1 MKNIL
6 LIYNPKA
13 GDTTF
18 RFSLD
23 RFIEIFSEK
32 GYEVRVFR
40 SRVPGDMAEYIQ
52 QKQMGQTEAIM
63 VAGGTGTVNEVVAA
77 MLEQKID
84 LPLGIVPAGTENEYA
99 RCLGFEGEL
108 EENLKAL
115 FAMEETR
122 VDVGKAGDRYFVDC
136 CSAGTFSSVTAV
148 SNDVRNAFGKM
159 AGYMKGAISFKK
171 LKPMKLQIEADGKRY
186 TGVFACFILAN
197 EAIRKN
203 GHLSTGKFT
212 LIATKGNQ
220 LGGEAK
226 YLEKDYPIGQTI
238 IRKGVVCAEDGIGEV
253 EKGVLR
259 LSSDHFDIRVL
270 ESEIPV
276 QTQIDGEWGPDLPLE
291 VTILPQ
297 ALRVF
302 YNPVERQA
310 HFARKEKARLPEIQP
325 SKMFHVEHSDKT
337 EKKEKKKA
345 HKEKKE
351 KKSKKDK
358 EEVTEEKN
366 VPRGTSPQEL
376 TEG

>member
-40 SRVPGDMAEYIQ
+40 SRVPGDMAEYLQ
-52 QKQMGQTEAIM
+52 KKQMGQTEAIM

-99 RCLGFEGEL
+99 RCLGFDGEL
-108 EENLKAL
+108 EENLKDL

-148 SNDVRNAFGKM
+148 SSDVRNAFGKM

-186 TGVFACFILAN
+186 TGVFACFIVAN

-212 LIATKGNQ
+212 LIATKENR

-226 YLEKDYPIGQTI
+226 YLERDYPVGQTV
-238 IRKGVVCAEDGIGEV
+238 IRKGVVCAVDGIGEI

-259 LSSDHFDIRVL
+259 LSSDHFDIKVL
-270 ESEIPV
+270 ESQGPV
-276 QTQIDGEWGPDLPLE
+276 QTLIDGEWGPDLPLE
-291 VTILPQ
+291 VEILPQ

-302 YNPVERQA
+302 YNPVERQTR
-310 HFARKEKARLPEIQP
+310 FARKEKMKLPEIP
-325 SKMFHVEHSDKT
+325 SEMFHVEHSEKKD
-337 EKKEKKKA
+337 KKEKKKSR
-345 HKEKKE
+345 KDKKNKKE
-351 KKSKKDK
+351 EITEATENTEEIK
-358 EEVTEEKN
+358 EEQDE
-366 VPRGTSPQEL
+366 
-376 TEG
+376 